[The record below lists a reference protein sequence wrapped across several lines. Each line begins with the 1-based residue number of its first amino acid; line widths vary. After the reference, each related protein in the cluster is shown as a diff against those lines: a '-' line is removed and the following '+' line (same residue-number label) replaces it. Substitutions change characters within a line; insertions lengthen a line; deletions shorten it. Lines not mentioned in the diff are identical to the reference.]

1 MTSPETQTDLSE
13 TRADLPIGQAGAP
26 TESRRRAGSTGARTH
41 RRPSRTA
48 ACLAVLEERMGN
60 LERQLDE
67 LKGRVNGLIFLI
79 VGAAAAQFIL
89 RLVQ

>member
-1 MTSPETQTDLSE
+1 VTSPETQTGLSE
-13 TRADLPIGQAGAP
+13 AMADAP
-26 TESRRRAGSTGARTH
+26 TEPRRRPGSTGARAR

-48 ACLAVLEERMGN
+48 ACLAVLEERMAN
-60 LERQLDE
+60 LERQIDE

>member
-1 MTSPETQTDLSE
+1 MTSHEAPMTSE
-13 TRADLPIGQAGAP
+13 AAQVAMSAEP
-26 TESRRRAGSTGARTH
+26 RRRAEASARGR
-41 RRPSRTA
+41 RRPSRTQ

>member
-1 MTSPETQTDLSE
+1 MTSHEAPMTSP
-13 TRADLPIGQAGAP
+13 GAGADVSP
-26 TESRRRAGSTGARTH
+26 EPRRRAEGAVRP
-41 RRPSRTA
+41 RRGPSRTQA
-48 ACLAVLEERMGN
+48 FLAVMEERMGN